1 MGKKDIPVE
10 NQVEKLSS
18 YGLTN
23 KEIAEALG
31 YDDTT
36 LKRKFENFL
45 IKGRVNLKQRLK
57 KKQIQVAMGGNVS
70 MLIWLGKQYLD
81 QSEKVVETGDYQ
93 IMIKRKRIGST
104 PPPAYAKASA
114 GRLTTTRKGG
124 EKTN

>member
-1 MGKKDIPVE
+1 MSNKKDIPVE
-10 NQVEKLSS
+10 KQIERLSS

-57 KKQIQVAMGGNVS
+57 KKQIQVAMSGNVT
-70 MLIWLGKQYLD
+70 MLIWLGKQYLEQAD
-81 QSEKVVETGDYQ
+81 KVEETGDYK
-93 IMIKRKRIGST
+93 IVVNRKKLEVELRQPTLNPSLERRG
-104 PPPAYAKASA
+104 K
-114 GRLTTTRKGG
+114 
-124 EKTN
+124 